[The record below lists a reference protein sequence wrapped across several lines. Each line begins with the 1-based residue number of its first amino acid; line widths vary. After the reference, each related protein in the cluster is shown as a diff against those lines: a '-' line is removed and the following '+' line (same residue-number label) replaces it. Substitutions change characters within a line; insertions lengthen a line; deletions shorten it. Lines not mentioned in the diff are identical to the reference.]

1 MDVPKNVLEA
11 ARSAKRG
18 KPGTPGHIM
27 AMYILAIA
35 QDSIDKGG
43 RKSKLTPEDDIKLAE
58 MKAKGIPVN
67 HLAAMF
73 GVSDQTIYNHLKG

>member
-18 KPGTPGHIM
+18 KSGTPGHTM
-27 AMYILAIA
+27 ALYILAIA
-35 QDSIDKGG
+35 GDADKGG
-43 RKSKLTPEDDIKLAE
+43 RPGKLTPEDDIRLAE
-58 MKAKGIPVN
+58 LRANGIPVN

-73 GVSDQTIYNHLKG
+73 GVSDQTIYNHLPK